1 MKNQL
6 TLYVGCFEKKKKI
19 VIKNIKKLE
28 HRVVDHRAYVRV
40 ETRNN
45 RVYYY
50 LSVETAIA
58 SIEIYED

>member
-1 MKNQL
+1 MKNRL
-6 TLYVGCFEKKKKI
+6 TLYVGSFEKKKKI

-28 HRVVDHRAYVRV
+28 HRVVNHRAYVRV
-40 ETRNN
+40 EKMNN
-45 RVYYY
+45 EVYYY

>member
-6 TLYVGCFEKKKKI
+6 TLYVGSFEKKKKI

-28 HRVVDHRAYVRV
+28 HRVVNHRAYVRV
-40 ETRNN
+40 EKMNN
-45 RVYYY
+45 EVYYY